1 MANGTVTTLV
11 ESEVSS
17 RQFQLPGF
25 ALESFA
31 KSLDRGQARLATLT
45 AATGL
50 RGAEV
55 DEASSVDPGFLA
67 PRSCGPL
74 CAPTVYVAR
83 TSVCVNFNDLET
95 PWPPHLTYP
104 SVRT

>member
-1 MANGTVTTLV
+1 MPGRFTAGNADRDDR
-11 ESEVSS
+11 SEM
-17 RQFQLPGF
+17 P
-25 ALESFA
+25 
-31 KSLDRGQARLATLT
+31 
-45 AATGL
+45 
-50 RGAEV
+50 EV
-55 DEASSVDPGFLA
+55 DEASSVDPGFLT

-83 TSVCVNFNDLET
+83 TSVCVNFNDLEN